1 MYQSNYFTVSVKR
14 NFCWRWTHC
23 IDDQD
28 KVQSVTDT
36 GNELTECQTPK
47 KKLES
52 IGISPVGLQTFMKAL
67 KSNTSE
73 AYKVEVDCL
82 KIQGL
87 ILMVKII

>member
-1 MYQSNYFTVSVKR
+1 MYQGNSFTISIKQ
-14 NFCWRWTHC
+14 NFCWRRTHC

-36 GNELTECQTPK
+36 GNEFTECQTPK

-52 IGISPVGLQTFMKAL
+52 IGISPVGLHAFMKAL
-67 KSNTSE
+67 KSNTSG

-87 ILMVKII
+87 ILVVKII

>member
-1 MYQSNYFTVSVKR
+1 MYQGNSFTISIKQ
-14 NFCWRWTHC
+14 NLCWRRTHC

-36 GNELTECQTPK
+36 GNEFTECQTPK

-52 IGISPVGLQTFMKAL
+52 IGISPVGLHAFMKAL
-67 KSNTSE
+67 KSNTSG

>member
-1 MYQSNYFTVSVKR
+1 MYQGNSFTISIKQ
-14 NFCWRWTHC
+14 NFCWRRTHC

-36 GNELTECQTPK
+36 GNEFTECQTPK

-52 IGISPVGLQTFMKAL
+52 IGISPVGLHAFMKAL
-67 KSNTSE
+67 KSNTSG